1 MRGSGERRMDL
12 LMSSE
17 RVASSMMAD
26 DVAISVRGLG
36 KCYQL
41 YEKPVHR
48 MLQSLIGKRGHF
60 YREFWALRNVDF
72 DVRKGEA
79 VGIIGRN
86 GAGKSTLLQMIAGT
100 LRPSEGHASAQG
112 RVAALLELGSGFNP
126 DFTGRQ
132 NVYLNASILGL
143 TRREIDAR
151 IEDILAYADIDEFVD
166 QPIRNY
172 STGMVMRLAF
182 AVVAHVDADILIVDE
197 ALAVG
202 DAFFMQKCMR
212 FLREF
217 RKRGT
222 MLFVSHDGGA
232 VTSLCDRAIWLE
244 RGLVERA
251 GDARTVMDAYL
262 EATLI
267 ERQGGVRN
275 RERVAAPGKIGR
287 ARQMNARQDLM
298 DRTVL
303 RNDMALF
310 NFSPEVA
317 SFGESKANVT
327 NVLFSDES
335 GQAMA
340 MVAAGEL
347 VTLEIE
353 LQADQDVHN
362 VIVGFYIKNKHGQL
376 LFGDNTVMVHQGEF
390 TVAGGEAFRA
400 CFRFEM
406 PRLGAG
412 DYFVTVGV
420 AEGTQEQHVIQQW
433 IHEAVRFTAT
443 GGSYASGLIGLPMHG
458 IVLERISH
466 GE

>member
-1 MRGSGERRMDL
+1 MDL
-12 LMSSE
+12 PMSSE
-17 RVASSMMAD
+17 GMTSAATTS

-48 MLQSLIGKRGHF
+48 MLQSLVGKRSRF
-60 YREFWALRNVDF
+60 YRDFWALRHVDF
-72 DVRKGEA
+72 EVRKGEA

-100 LRPSEGHASAQG
+100 LKSTEGSAAVHG

-143 TRREIDAR
+143 SRNQIDAR
-151 IEDILAYADIDEFVD
+151 IEEILAYADIGEFID

-244 RGLVERA
+244 RGAVERA

-275 RERVAAPGKIGR
+275 VRRAVVQGGRVTERKI
-287 ARQMNARQDLM
+287 NARQDLI

-303 RNDMALF
+303 RNDMTLF
-310 NFSPEVA
+310 NFSPEA
-317 SFGESKANVT
+317 GGFGESKASVT
-327 NVLFSDES
+327 GVLFSDEA
-335 GQAMA
+335 GCVVA
-340 MVAAGEL
+340 MVVAGEM
-347 VTLEIE
+347 VTLEVE
-353 LQADQDVHN
+353 LLAEQDLHN
-362 VIVGFYIKNKHGQL
+362 VIVGFYIKNRHGQL
-376 LFGDNTVMVHQGEF
+376 LFGDNTVMAHEGDF
-390 TVAGGEAFRA
+390 TVSGGESFRA
-400 CFRFEM
+400 RFRFEM

-433 IHEAVRFTAT
+433 IHEALRFTAT
-443 GGSYASGLIGLPMHG
+443 GGSYASGLIGLPMQD
-458 IVLERISH
+458 IVLERVSH
-466 GE
+466 EP